1 MRSALAR
8 LPPPSFAFV
17 MATGIVAVAA
27 HQQGWDRA
35 ALAWFD
41 AGLFGWVAL
50 SLLALHRLVRQ
61 PGAVLADLRSHSRAP
76 VFFTAVAGTGVL
88 AGGCLALDLS
98 VPAAAVLGLLALLSW
113 FVITYGVLM
122 VLITADPKPSLEQGM
137 GGGWLLMV
145 VACQSVSVAAGL
157 LSGHFE
163 PPWRLQLNFLALCTW
178 LFGGVLYTWLIGL
191 IFYRALFFRFTPA
204 DLAPSYWISMG
215 AMAISTLA
223 GAQLV
228 ADAPQMPLLQALLPF
243 VKGFTLLFWATGAWW
258 VPLVV
263 GLTLWRYLVRRDTL
277 RAEHIDWSAVFP
289 LGMYSAATWH
299 MALTV
304 DLPFLRPLAATFFWA
319 AVLAWSVTLVA
330 KASVLH
336 AVLRHPAPARHR
348 RA

>member
-1 MRSALAR
+1 MRSAFDR

-27 HQQGWDRA
+27 HQQGWEGA

-61 PGAVLADLRSHSRAP
+61 PGAVLADLRSHARAP

-88 AGGCLALDLS
+88 AGGFLVLGVS
-98 VPAAAVLGLLALLSW
+98 VPAAAVLGLLALVSW
-113 FVITYGVLM
+113 FVITYGTLV
-122 VLITADPKPSLEQGM
+122 VLITADDKPSLEQGM
-137 GGGWLLMV
+137 SGGWLLMV

-157 LSGHFE
+157 LSGHFA

-178 LFGGVLYTWLIGL
+178 LFGGVLYTWLIAL

-263 GLTLWRYLVRRDTL
+263 GLTLWRYLVRRDKL
-277 RAEHIDWSAVFP
+277 RAGHIDWSAVFP

-299 MALTV
+299 MALVV
-304 DLPFLRPLAATFFWA
+304 DLEFLRPVAAVFFWA

-336 AVLRHPAPARHR
+336 DLLRAPAARHR

>member
-1 MRSALAR
+1 MRSAFDR

-41 AGLFGWVAL
+41 IGLFGWVAL
-50 SLLALHRLVRQ
+50 SLLALHRLVRH
-61 PGAVLADLRSHSRAP
+61 PHAVLADLRSHVRAP

-88 AGGCLALDLS
+88 AGGFLVLDLS
-98 VPAAAVLGLLALLSW
+98 VEAAAVLGLIALAAW
-113 FVITYGVLM
+113 FVVTYGVLM
-122 VLITADPKPSLEQGM
+122 ALITAEHKPSLEQGM
-137 GGGWLLMV
+137 GGAWLLSV
-145 VACQSVSVAAGL
+145 VACQSVAVAAGL
-157 LSGHFE
+157 LSGHV
-163 PPWRLQLNFLALCTW
+163 PQPWRLHLNFLALCTW

-204 DLAPSYWISMG
+204 DLAPSYWINMG

-243 VKGFTLLFWATGAWW
+243 VKGFTVLFWATGGWW

-263 GLTLWRYLVRRDTL
+263 GLTLWRYFVRRDKL

-304 DLPFLRPLAATFFWA
+304 DLPFLKPLAVFFFWA
-319 AVLAWSVTLVA
+319 AALAWSVTLVA

-336 AVLRHPAPARHR
+336 ALLRQPAAAGHR